1 MPMKKKFLVPLTL
14 LGALGLSG
22 CLPEQEAAS
31 TTSTTVTTTDTN
43 NGGSDGNTDGNTGGN
58 TGVSGATCSGSS
70 SDGEGD
76 GYSLHQ
82 FNLMMAGHQSWLP
95 GTYTDPLA
103 TQSMPTLT
111 EASIIFRSDA
121 KLKVR
126 FKVHSQPYPTAGQ
139 EYCYGRNTGQGSD
152 AYPYTKLRFMVHL
165 RDVLCAQENVDPQ
178 NSNNCLN
185 EGFYL
190 GARYR
195 TQYIDPV
202 SVDSCS
208 PVIDFS
214 AYRNQTQYG
223 TVVEVEDVK
232 ADSTCQSN
240 DTYCPA
246 EKIVREASCWRLTM
260 QVATDY
266 TQDFK

>member
-1 MPMKKKFLVPLTL
+1 MKNKFLVPLTFL
-14 LGALGLSG
+14 CAIGLTG
-22 CLPEQEAAS
+22 CLPEQEAATPTES
-31 TTSTTVTTTDTN
+31 GITITN
-43 NGGSDGNTDGNTGGN
+43 NGDGNSTGGNGTGNTGGG
-58 TGVSGATCSGSS
+58 TGNSSPTCTGSS
-70 SDGEGD
+70 SDGEGE

-82 FNLMMAGHQSWLP
+82 FNLMLAGHQPWLP
-95 GTYTDPLA
+95 GTYSDPLA
-103 TQSMPTLT
+103 SQSMPTLT
-111 EASIIFRSDA
+111 EASILFRSDS

-165 RDVLCAQENVDPQ
+165 RDVLCTTPDPQ
-178 NSNNCLN
+178 NSNNCLS
-185 EGFYL
+185 GFYL
-190 GARYR
+190 GNRYR

-202 SVDSCS
+202 NVDSCS

-214 AYRNQTQYG
+214 AYRNQTPYG

-240 DTYCPA
+240 STYCPA
-246 EKIVREASCWRLTM
+246 EKIVRAASCWRLTM